1 MAIDEMFT
9 ASVLSGNT
17 DNKVCLYRSLG
28 CSIFCHDI
36 VQGDRDHPDIPESW
50 TWIDYVGDIMVI
62 RQDEQEVGST
72 RAREE

>member
-1 MAIDEMFT
+1 MTDKIIPLQ
-9 ASVLSGNT
+9 LSPG
-17 DNKVCLYRSLG
+17 YIHSLA
-28 CSIFCHDI
+28 FCHDI
-36 VQGDRDHPDIPESW
+36 VQGDRDHQDIPESW